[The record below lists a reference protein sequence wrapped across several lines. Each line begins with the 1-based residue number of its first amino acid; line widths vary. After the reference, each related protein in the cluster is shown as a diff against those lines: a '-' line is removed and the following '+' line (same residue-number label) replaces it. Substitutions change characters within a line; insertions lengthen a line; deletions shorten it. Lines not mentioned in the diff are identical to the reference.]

1 MKEIVTERLIIRRFQ
16 PEDWQDLYEY
26 LSDEEVVR
34 YEPYEVHTMDQ
45 AKETA
50 VKRASNESFYGVCLK
65 KTGKLIG
72 NLYLSKADF
81 DTWELGYVFNRSYQG
96 QGFAYESAKAL
107 LDYAFE
113 HLGARRI
120 VAMCNP
126 DNHRSWKLMERLSMR
141 REGLLMQNI
150 YFKKNEDGEPIWL
163 NTYEYAILKDEWCN
177 IINI

>member
-1 MKEIVTERLIIRRFQ
+1 
-16 PEDWQDLYEY
+16 
-26 LSDEEVVR
+26 
-34 YEPYEVHTMDQ
+34 MDQ

-50 VKRASNESFYGVCLK
+50 VKRASNESFYAVCLK
-65 KTGKLIG
+65 ETGKLIG
-72 NLYLSKADF
+72 NLYLGKSDF
-81 DTWELGYVFNRSYQG
+81 DTWELGYVFNRDYQG
-96 QGFAYESAKAL
+96 QGLAYESAKAL

-150 YFKKNEDGEPIWL
+150 YFKKNEAGEPIWL
-163 NTYEYAILKDEWCN
+163 NTYEYGILKDEWCR
-177 IINI
+177 IIKI

>member
-16 PEDWQDLYEY
+16 PEDWLDLYEY

-50 VKRASNESFYGVCLK
+50 VKRASNESFYGVLLK

-107 LDYAFE
+107 LDYAFQ

-141 REGLLMQNI
+141 REGLLIQNI
-150 YFKKNEDGEPIWL
+150 YFKKNKDGEPIWV
-163 NTYEYAILKDEWCN
+163 NTYEYGILKDEWCN
-177 IINI
+177 L

>member
-34 YEPYEVHTMDQ
+34 YEPYGVHTMDQ

-72 NLYLSKADF
+72 NLYLGKADF

-96 QGFAYESAKAL
+96 QGLAYESAKAL
-107 LDYAFE
+107 LDYVFE

-141 REGLLMQNI
+141 REGLLIQNI
-150 YFKKNEDGEPIWL
+150 YFKKNKDGEPIWS
-163 NTYEYAILKDEWCN
+163 NTYEYGILKDEWCN
-177 IINI
+177 L